1 MTTQSPQAPT
11 AGPTV
16 VTAAGPAVFAD
27 IVRARAGDG
36 HPGLLFEGATI
47 PWAQVV
53 QEAAD
58 RATALA
64 ELPAPQGRPLHI
76 GVLLEN
82 TPDYVYW
89 LCAAAL
95 GGATVVGINPTRRGA
110 ELAHDIRHTDCDLL
124 VTENRL
130 AGLIEGLDLGLSAD
144 RVRNVDTPEY
154 ATWLSAHAGAPVPTE
169 AIDPATNL
177 LLMFSSGSTGAPKA
191 VICSHGRL
199 ASVAEALLTRTE
211 LTRDSVSYCSMP
223 LFHGN
228 AVMLNLG
235 PAMVAGATVVLVRKF
250 SASGFVRDVHAHGVT
265 YFNYVGRA
273 LAYVLSQP
281 VDPRDASSTLRRA
294 VGTEASAADLARFS
308 ERFGVVISEG
318 YGSSEGVMRINRT
331 PETPDDA
338 LGVAVAGA
346 QVKVMNETTGL
357 ECPPARL
364 DETGRLVNAEEAIGQ
379 LVGVGMAS
387 RFEGYYKNEG
397 AAAERV
403 RGDDFW
409 SGDLAYRDDAGYFY
423 FAGRSS
429 DWMRIDSEN
438 LAAGPVERIIERWDR
453 VSVAPVYAVPDP
465 RTGDQLMCALQL
477 RGDARFEPDAFT
489 AFLDEQA
496 DLGTK
501 WRPRFVRIVDEVPTT
516 GNSKVAK
523 AVLRQAGW
531 ATTDPVYVRD
541 GAATTYRLLTAADI
555 DELERQ
561 FAENG
566 RTALLPARPAQLQ
579 PT

>member
-1 MTTQSPQAPT
+1 MTPQTPVART
-11 AGPTV
+11 SGL
-16 VTAAGPAVFAD
+16 AVFAD
-27 IVRARAGDG
+27 IVRGRTGDD
-36 HPGLLFEGATI
+36 HPGLLFEGRIIT
-47 PWAQVV
+47 WGQVV

-58 RATALA
+58 RAAALA
-64 ELPAPQGRPLHI
+64 DVPWPEDKPLHL

-89 LCAAAL
+89 ICAAAL
-95 GGATVVGINPTRRGA
+95 SGATVVGINPTRRGA
-110 ELAHDIRHTDCDLL
+110 ELAHDMRHTDCDLL
-124 VTENRL
+124 ITEDRL
-130 AGLIEGLDLGLSAD
+130 AGLVDGLDLGIPAEQ
-144 RVRNVDTPEY
+144 VRNIDSPEY
-154 ATWLSAHAGAPVPTE
+154 AAWLARHAGAPMPTDKV
-169 AIDPATNL
+169 DPDANL

-199 ASVAEALLTRTE
+199 AAVSEALLARTE
-211 LTRDSVSYCSMP
+211 LTRDSVSYLAMP

-235 PAMVAGATVVLVRKF
+235 PAMVCGATICMVRKF
-250 SASGFVRDVHAHGVT
+250 SASGFVRDVHEHGVT

-273 LAYVLSQP
+273 LAYVLAQP
-281 VDPRDASSTLRRA
+281 VDPRDATSTLRRA
-294 VGTEASAADLARFS
+294 VGTEASAADIARFT
-308 ERFGVVISEG
+308 ERFGVVVSEG

-331 PETPDDA
+331 PETPDEA

-346 QVKVMNETTGL
+346 EIKVMNEATGL

-379 LVGVGMAS
+379 LVGVGLAA
-387 RFEGYYKNEG
+387 RFEGYYKNPE

-403 RGDDFW
+403 RGEDFW
-409 SGDLAYRDDAGYFY
+409 SGDLAYRDADGYFY

-429 DWMRIDSEN
+429 DWIRVDSEN
-438 LAAGPVERIIERWDR
+438 FAAASVERIIERWDR
-453 VSVAPVYAVPDP
+453 VALAPVFAVPDP
-465 RTGDQLMCALQL
+465 RTGDQVMCVLEL
-477 RGDARFEPDAFT
+477 RGGASFDPEAFT

-501 WRPRFVRIVDEVPTT
+501 WRPRFVRIVAEIPTT

-523 AVLRQAGW
+523 QVLRRAAW
-531 ATTDPVYVRD
+531 ATTDPVYIRD
-541 GAATTYRLLTAADI
+541 GASTAYRPLTAADVR
-555 DELERQ
+555 DLEQQ
-561 FAENG
+561 FADNG
-566 RTALLPARPAQLQ
+566 RTALLP

>member
-1 MTTQSPQAPT
+1 M
-11 AGPTV
+11 
-16 VTAAGPAVFAD
+16 GPAVFAD
-27 IVRARAGDG
+27 IVRARADDD
-36 HPGLLFEGATI
+36 HPGLLFEGRTI
-47 PWAQVV
+47 TWGQVV

-58 RATALA
+58 RAAALA
-64 ELPAPQGRPLHI
+64 DVPRPEGKPLHL

-95 GGATVVGINPTRRGA
+95 AGATVVGINPTRRGT
-110 ELAHDIRHTDCDLL
+110 ELAHDVRHTDCDLL
-124 VTENRL
+124 ITEDRL
-130 AGLIEGLDLGLSAD
+130 AGLIDGLDLGIAGEQVHNID
-144 RVRNVDTPEY
+144 AAEY
-154 ATWLSAHAGAPVPTE
+154 AGWLARHAGAPMPTHE
-169 AIDPATNL
+169 IDPGASL

-199 ASVAEALLTRTE
+199 AAISEALLVRTE
-211 LTRDSVSYCSMP
+211 LTRDSVSYMSMP

-235 PAMVAGATVVLVRKF
+235 PAMVCGATICMVRKF
-250 SASGFVRDVHAHGVT
+250 SASGFVRDVHEHGVT

-273 LAYVLSQP
+273 LAYVLAQP
-281 VDPRDASSTLRRA
+281 VDPRDATSTLRRA
-294 VGTEASAADLARFS
+294 VGTEASAADIARFT
-308 ERFGVVISEG
+308 ERFGVVVSEG

-346 QVKVMNETTGL
+346 DVRVMNEDTGL
-357 ECPPARL
+357 ECPPASF

-379 LVGVGMAS
+379 LVGVGMAA
-387 RFEGYYKNEG
+387 RFEGYYKNPE
-397 AAAERV
+397 AAAERI
-403 RGDDFW
+403 RGEDFW
-409 SGDLAYRDDAGYFY
+409 SGDLAYRDADGYFY

-429 DWMRIDSEN
+429 DWIRVDSEN
-438 LAAGPVERIIERWDR
+438 FAAASVERIIERWDR
-453 VSVAPVYAVPDP
+453 VALAPVFAVPDP
-465 RTGDQLMCALQL
+465 RTGDQVMCALEL
-477 RGDARFEPDAFT
+477 RGDAGFDPEAFT

-501 WRPRFVRIVDEVPTT
+501 WRPRFVRIVAEIPTT

-523 AVLRQAGW
+523 QVLRRAAW

-541 GAATTYRLLTAADI
+541 GASTAYRPLTAADVRA
-555 DELERQ
+555 LEQQ
-561 FAENG
+561 FADNG
-566 RTALLPARPAQLQ
+566 RTALLPA
-579 PT
+579 T